1 MPVKTVFAPHLNRNV
16 KFGRKRPVAHC
27 PRLSLKNYLGTVP
40 VTPPVSVEYSAKA
53 MLALTNVYENDV
65 LGDCVIAGGYHIVGV
80 ATGNATGTPFVAS
93 TAQITADYSAIGGY
107 VPGDPSTDNGCD
119 EQTALNYWT
128 QHGFANGTKLVGWM
142 AVDATNMQEVMAAM
156 YLFEN
161 LYFGIELPDTWI
173 TPFPSGDGFV
183 WDVGTPDPQNGHCVE
198 GDGYNAQGVQID
210 SWGLEGTLTW
220 AAIAQLCTT
229 NAGGEVYVMLTPD
242 IMAKAQT
249 KAPSGVAWTDIIAA
263 FDQMGGTVPV
273 PVAPPAPVQP
283 PAPAPSPTP
292 APAPVGVTLAQA
304 QTWAV
309 AGLLKAPH
317 LMNRAVATS
326 AVSQSLAKNWPKS
339 E

>member
-1 MPVKTVFAPHLNRNV
+1 MTLKQITDPRTKKTI
-16 KFGRKRPVAHC
+16 KFGRKRS
-27 PRLSLKNYLGTVP
+27 PRGAMKLHFRDFLLKSVP
-40 VTPPVSVEYSAKA
+40 TPPPSVDYSVQASA
-53 MLALTNVYENDV
+53 ILSDVFLNDQ
-65 LGDCVIAGGYHIVGV
+65 LGDCVIAGGYHIEGQ
-80 ATGNATGTPFVAS
+80 ATANAGDPFHATS
-93 TAQITADYSAIGGY
+93 AQITADYSAIGGY
-107 VPGDPSTDNGCD
+107 VPGDPSTDNGCNLQD
-119 EQTALNYWT
+119 AMNYWMSK
-128 QHGFANGTKLVGWM
+128 GFANGTKLLGWL
-142 AVDATNMQEVMAAM
+142 AIDPTNKAELMLAL

>member
-161 LYFGIELPDTWI
+161 LYFGIELPDAWV
-173 TPFPSGDGFV
+173 TPFPSSPGFV
-183 WDVGTPDPQNGHCVE
+183 WDVGTPDPNNGHCIMGV
-198 GDGYNAQGVQID
+198 GYNAQGVQID
-210 SWGLEGTLTW
+210 SWGMIGTVTW
-220 AAIAQLCTT
+220 AAVAALCAG
-229 NAGGEVYVMLTPD
+229 AGGGELYVMLSPD
-242 IMAKAQT
+242 QLAKGQT
-249 KAPSGVAWTDIIAA
+249 KAPNGFNWTQLATDFNA
-263 FDQMGGTVPV
+263 MGGKVPV
-273 PVAPPAPVQP
+273 PA
-283 PAPAPSPTP
+283 P
-292 APAPVGVTLAQA
+292 APAPVPNPAPVPVPTAGVTLAQA
-304 QTWAV
+304 TAWAT
-309 AGLLKAPH
+309 AGLKAGWPH
-317 LMNRAVATS
+317 G
-326 AVSQSLAKNWPKS
+326 QP
-339 E
+339 